1 MRCELGF
8 GEPLLVYRINDY
20 LFFVKQTS
28 LSGQTKRSGIKII
41 DQSAGPFGQKKK
53 KKKKTRTKADVRTL
67 QFVFYNSSRI
77 LKIVFIEY
85 DDKTLGCYDR

>member
-28 LSGQTKRSGIKII
+28 LSGQTKGSGIKII

-53 KKKKTRTKADVRTL
+53 KKKRRGQKLMLEHYDL
-67 QFVFYNSSRI
+67 S
-77 LKIVFIEY
+77 FIIR
-85 DDKTLGCYDR
+85 LGY